1 MASSLNRSLFIFVTK
16 ILAVPAFPIPPGSG
30 SREAGKS
37 RQPFLSR
44 LQPGYSRGVPADIRH
59 TARHTASAVQLGR
72 NYIFPQSRPL
82 PSAGGVSV
90 QVLPPDTPRTSQA
103 WAQHIWADSVPVSPR
118 KHEAGCPQS
127 VRCPDQRIRRQ
138 PPQFPER
145 FLPRLPQQ
153 SGCQSGLQQN
163 QTPDRFPYKPAK
175 CGKSLR
181 RTPEKQDPA
190 QYVSGRRTTPQ
201 IFSVVAAPTRQ

>member
-16 ILAVPAFPIPPGSG
+16 ILAVLAFPVPPGSG

-37 RQPFLSR
+37 RQPFLS
-44 LQPGYSRGVPADIRH
+44 RH

-153 SGCQSGLQQN
+153 SGCQSLLLLHDNNG
-163 QTPDRFPYKPAK
+163 
-175 CGKSLR
+175 
-181 RTPEKQDPA
+181 
-190 QYVSGRRTTPQ
+190 YVLEIYPVRGCLHCL
-201 IFSVVAAPTRQ
+201 